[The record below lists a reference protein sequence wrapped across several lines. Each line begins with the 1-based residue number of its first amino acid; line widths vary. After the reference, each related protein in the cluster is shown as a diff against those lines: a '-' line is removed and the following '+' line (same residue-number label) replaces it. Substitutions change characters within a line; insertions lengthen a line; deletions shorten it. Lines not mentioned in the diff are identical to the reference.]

1 MPLLGPNGEPARANP
16 QQEAPGPDSGPPEP
30 IVVDTAFL
38 VFRLPDGTTVMHH
51 DTDLP
56 LKVVRPPTRDEVK
69 GMCANVIS
77 DTNNV
82 EVVTMTTQNVVGN
95 LMRVGQ
101 QAANGQLTDEEKQAL
116 VRSQGNGFPR

>member
-1 MPLLGPNGEPARANP
+1 MPLLGPDGKPRQPAQP
-16 QQEAPGPDSGPPEP
+16 APDPDAPREP
-30 IVVDTAFL
+30 IAVETAFL
-38 VFRLPDGTTVMHH
+38 VFRLPDGSTVMHH
-51 DTDLP
+51 DITIP
-56 LKVVRPPTRDEVK
+56 LTVARPPSRDEVK